1 VEVEMMDSNC
11 RQKSVIAMH
20 VSADGAQVFIVALRG
35 REELG
40 EGRQAGRQAGR
51 TGCMN
56 EWTDFMLLNE
66 IPKIITATAGMA
78 VFR

>member
-1 VEVEMMDSNC
+1 MMDSNC

-40 EGRQAGRQAGR
+40 EGRQAGR